1 MEVVSCACSSQ
12 GDGSALWAPPG
23 PREWSFRE
31 QSFWEISMELPGLR
45 FKPRLDG
52 IFDGIFAQ
60 TLQVCLYTLIPLST
74 LYFQTT
80 PEEKENKH
88 Y

>member
-23 PREWSFRE
+23 PRQGSL
-31 QSFWEISMELPGLR
+31 SMELSGLR

-52 IFDGIFAQ
+52 IFHGIFAQ

-74 LYFQTT
+74 LFSETT